1 VRAVAEERGDLEAL
15 VLVRRGEPLEVMAAG
30 TPSSLVAL
38 EHSEEL
44 PSGEDLFLYRVPLR
58 DIRIPRPV
66 VVVEG
71 GMVAASRGGLGN
83 PIVIDL
89 DDGISEFRVLA
100 DKKVLST
107 TQDWEEALDVAKEA
121 FLEGAKEVELMFLDQ
136 EGGIA
141 SIEVFYRS
149 PSIESEVGVEV

>member
-1 VRAVAEERGDLEAL
+1 LAQERKDLEAL
-15 VLVRRGEPLEVMAAG
+15 VLVRKGEPLEVVAVG
-30 TPSSLVAL
+30 TPSSLEAL
-38 EHSEEL
+38 EESEEV
-44 PSGEDLFLYRVPLR
+44 PSGEGLFLYRVPLQ

-66 VVVEG
+66 VVVKG
-71 GMVAASRGGLGN
+71 GVVAESMGGFGT

-89 DDGISEFRVLA
+89 DDEIRQFRVFA
-100 DKKVLST
+100 DKKALSAT
-107 TQDWEEALDVAKEA
+107 EDWEEALDVAKEA
-121 FLEGAKEVELMFLDQ
+121 FLEGAKEVELMLLDW

>member
-1 VRAVAEERGDLEAL
+1 VAEERERLEAL
-15 VLVRRGEPLEVMAAG
+15 VLVRKGEPLEVVAVG
-30 TPSSLVAL
+30 VPSSLEAL
-38 EHSEEL
+38 EDSEEV

-66 VVVEG
+66 VVVKG
-71 GMVAASRGGLGN
+71 GMVAASAEGLGT

-89 DDGISEFRVLA
+89 DDGISELRVLA
-100 DKKVLST
+100 EKKVLST
-107 TQDWEEALDVAKEA
+107 TEDWEEALRVAKGV
-121 FLEGAKEVELMFLDQ
+121 FLEGAREVELMLIDL

-149 PSIESEVGVEV
+149 PFIESEVEV

>member
-1 VRAVAEERGDLEAL
+1 MAEVREQLEAL
-15 VLVRRGEPLEVMAAG
+15 VLVREGEPLEVVAVG
-30 TPSSLVAL
+30 TPSSLEAL
-38 EHSEEL
+38 EDSEEV
-44 PSGEDLFLYRVPLR
+44 PSDEALSLYRVPLE

-66 VVVEG
+66 VVVKG
-71 GMVAASRGGLGN
+71 GMVADSRGGFGD

-89 DDGISEFRVLA
+89 DDEISAFRVLA

-107 TQDWEEALDVAKEA
+107 TEDWEEALEVAKEA
-121 FLEGAKEVELMFLDQ
+121 FLEGAKEVELMLLDS

-149 PSIESEVGVEV
+149 PSIECEVQV